1 MRHQFISIMATYKKR
16 GYKPKTKAEEREL
29 AAQKSATAEVFSTLD
44 ETASKSEQWVAR
56 NQKYILGI
64 IGVIA
69 VCVIAY
75 LAYSQFVQAPLNE
88 NASAE
93 LYYPQQYFNQA
104 VNSTTEKDSLFRLA
118 LEGADGKY
126 GLLDVIEEYKGT
138 DAANLA
144 TYAAGMSYLNLQQY
158 QEAISYL
165 EDYKPKDAVTGS
177 LAIGGIGDAFMQ
189 LGQPEDALGYY
200 ENAYKHDDNE
210 FTAPRFLLK
219 AGITSLEIGQHDK
232 ALEYFQLIKDTYSN
246 SAEAASIDAYIGM
259 AQKSN

>member
-1 MRHQFISIMATYKKR
+1 MATYKKR
-16 GYKPKTKAEEREL
+16 GHKPKTKAEERER
-29 AAQKSATAEVFSTLD
+29 AAHKSATAEVFSTLD

-56 NQKYILGI
+56 NQKYILGV
-64 IGVIA
+64 IGVVA
-69 VCVIAY
+69 VCVVGY
-75 LAYSQFVQAPLNE
+75 LAYNQFVKEPLNE

-158 QEAISYL
+158 EEAIAYL
-165 EDYKPKDAVTGS
+165 EDYKPNDAVTGS

-189 LGQPEDALGYY
+189 LGQPADALGYY
-200 ENAYKHDDNE
+200 ENAIKHDDNN
-210 FTAPRFLLK
+210 FTAPRYLLK
-219 AGITSLEIGQHDK
+219 AGITCLEIGQTDK
-232 ALEYFQLIKDTYSN
+232 AMEYFQRIKDEYSD
-246 SAEAASIDAYIGM
+246 SAEAGTIDAYIGM